1 MFIVAVSLIVMS
13 LVFHEM
19 GHWAILY
26 RKKVSIVEYGV
37 GLGPQLFKLG
47 KVSFRLFPVG
57 GFVSPEPETWG
68 KLSPLC
74 RGLVAVGGPF
84 FSILYGFSLQ
94 IASQFFEGGPQLG
107 LIQLAH
113 LNYLLAFVNLIPVP
127 PLDGWQILCA
137 YLEIKGRALSGK
149 ARIWADR
156 FGQGLVYGVG
166 FFVIGGLFL

>member
-1 MFIVAVSLIVMS
+1 MLIVAISLIVMS

-26 RKKVSIVEYGV
+26 RKKIPVVEYGI
-37 GLGPQLFKLG
+37 GLGPELFKLG

-57 GFVSPEPETWG
+57 GFVSPDP
-68 KLSPLC
+68 LSWSSVSPFC

-84 FSILYGFSLQ
+84 FSILYGFCLQ
-94 IASQFFEGGPQLG
+94 AAAQLFEGGPRLG
-107 LIQLAH
+107 LTQLAH

-127 PLDGWQILCA
+127 PLDGWQILCS
-137 YLEIKGRALSGK
+137 YLEMKGRGLSGQVK
-149 ARIWADR
+149 MWADR
-156 FGQGLVYGVG
+156 LGQGLVYGVG